1 MTEKSI
7 STRVIIFT
15 TSFFPYVGGS
25 EIAIHEITKRLK
37 DVFFHI
43 ITHRFTEE
51 LSKEED
57 FQNGRIS
64 RVGYGWT
71 KFFLPITGLNRAI
84 KNSPA
89 FKENNQ
95 RPIIQAYQAS
105 YGGGAAWIYK
115 KIWPK
120 SVFIL
125 TLQEGKDLSGKNL
138 VTFFRNLIIKKADII
153 TAISNYLADY
163 ARKVNPRAK
172 IVVIP
177 NGVDIQNFSRGF
189 SDLAISNLKK
199 KLGIEPDNKI
209 VISASRLV
217 SKNGLDILIK
227 AIAILNQNKDNE
239 FKLIIAGNHPFFDK
253 SRRKKLEKMAEELG
267 IGNSIIFAGIIDRY
281 ELPLYF
287 KISNIFAR
295 PSRSEGLGNAF
306 LEAMATGLPVIGTPV
321 GGIPDFLK
329 DGQTGLF
336 CKVNNPADLAEKIK
350 MLMVNKELRMKIVDN
365 GRKLVTE
372 KYDWNIIAWKFR
384 EIYGYN

>member
-1 MTEKSI
+1 
-7 STRVIIFT
+7 
-15 TSFFPYVGGS
+15 
-25 EIAIHEITKRLK
+25 
-37 DVFFHI
+37 
-43 ITHRFTEE
+43 
-51 LSKEED
+51 
-57 FQNGRIS
+57 
-64 RVGYGWT
+64 
-71 KFFLPITGLNRAI
+71 
-84 KNSPA
+84 
-89 FKENNQ
+89 
-95 RPIIQAYQAS
+95 
-105 YGGGAAWIYK
+105 
-115 KIWPK
+115 
-120 SVFIL
+120 
-125 TLQEGKDLSGKNL
+125 LQEGKDLSGKNL